1 MSYRLVYT
9 QKAVT
14 DIDGLDAGVKKRI
27 GTTLLRFKDNPLQYA
42 ERLTDPEL
50 GGYRFRTRDIDTQVA
65 CVDPSATIVALPD
78 ALLGQRLAGAAPDRA
93 ATAAL
98 LQANGSNPL
107 IAGAFRPRMA
117 A

>member
-9 QKAVT
+9 QKAVR

-50 GGYRFRTRDIDTQVA
+50 GGYRFRIGDYRVIFDIEGND
-65 CVDPSATIVALPD
+65 IVVL
-78 ALLGQRLAGAAPDRA
+78 RA
-93 ATAAL
+93 
-98 LQANGSNPL
+98 SHRKE
-107 IAGAFRPRMA
+107 IYKRK
-117 A
+117 